1 MIRRIHNREILCGT
15 RGQPHELLVKAW
27 GIPGASNLDRHVLV
41 PPGCGG
47 RRGVTRREAAD
58 ACEHAPFQIDDHRVT
73 LFDRSVVDRFVTR
86 RPFAKPSEGLLGIG
100 RLHGD
105 RWPAQGDRTVI
116 AGVDRRHRLE
126 EGAKLERL
134 ALLDDHVLNVWR
146 VHRLETSFPERFV
159 HGTRNQVLGDIM
171 QDLVT
176 EALPDQLCWDLAR
189 TESGNAR
196 RATVTSGEPV
206 DLGVDDR
213 TRDLDDEVLAR
224 VAEFEALCL
233 HLKYRPDGGFA

>member
-1 MIRRIHNREILCGT
+1 MKSFVPPAASPTSCASEAWRIR
-15 RGQPHELLVKAW
+15 
-27 GIPGASNLDRHVLV
+27 GASNLDRHPLV
-41 PPGCGG
+41 PLGCGG
-47 RRGVTRREAAD
+47 RRGVTRRGAAGPF
-58 ACEHAPFQIDDHRVT
+58 EHAPFQIDDHGVT
-73 LFDRSVVDRFVTR
+73 LFDRSVVDRLVTR
-86 RPFAKPSEGLLGIG
+86 RPFAKPSEGLLGIR

-105 RWPAQGDRTVI
+105 RWPAQGDRSVI

-126 EGAKLERL
+126 EGAELERL
-134 ALLDDHVLNVWR
+134 ALLDDHVLNVR
-146 VHRLETSFPERFV
+146 RIHRLETPFPERFV
-159 HGTRNQVLGDIM
+159 HGARNQVLGDIM

-176 EALPDQLCWDLAR
+176 EALPDQLRRDLAR

-224 VAEFEALCL
+224 VAELGALCL
-233 HLKYRPDGGFA
+233 HLKYRSHGGFA